1 MKNKEKYDL
10 SKLILE
16 DETSINGKI
25 VYMAVYEKDTSDR
38 TRLFEK
44 KYTTQPTYPYH
55 LLVDFANWLEE
66 EYKPNILDDVE
77 KAYLSAVI
85 KPFRKRIKYIEKI
98 GYSSVNNDQFLCIA
112 LADDR
117 CGLPNFKKGTMYK
130 GMRTGKRYTLEELG
144 LWVTESH

>member
-16 DETSINGKI
+16 DETRDEKI
-25 VYMAVYEKDTSDR
+25 VYMAVYEKDISDR

-66 EYKPNILDDVE
+66 EYDPKILTDKE
-77 KAYLSAVI
+77 KNYLSAVI
-85 KPFRKRIKYIEKI
+85 KPWKNKIKFIEKFEDTYDKERILIWII
-98 GYSSVNNDQFLCIA
+98 GDCRNIYLPQFE
-112 LADDR
+112 
-117 CGLPNFKKGTMYK
+117 KGKMYK
-130 GMRTGKRYTLEELG
+130 GMEVDKKYTLEELG
-144 LWVTESH
+144 L